1 MRVNGSADIVGQFI
15 LNDDDHT
22 AIYCDHFIR
31 MRIDQRVIT
40 PRFLSLLGESDVAR
54 SRIQSLFITT
64 AGQKTVNQGHI
75 GSLLLPLPPLAE
87 QSRIV
92 ARVAELRALCA
103 KLRDRL
109 TTTVQTRSRLAEA
122 LLEQAVA

>member
-15 LNDDDHT
+15 LNDVEPA

-31 MRIDQRVIT
+31 MRIDQGVIT
-40 PRFLSLLGESDVAR
+40 PRFLSLFSESDIAR

-75 GSLLLPLPPLAE
+75 GSLLLPLPPIPE

-92 ARVAELRALCA
+92 SRVAELRALCA
-103 KLRDRL
+103 QLRERL
-109 TTTVQTRSRLAEA
+109 AASARTQSRLAEA
-122 LLEQAVA
+122 LVDDLG